1 MSVGSEQLI
10 LWLEEPKYIALSRV
24 LKERGE
30 DIEAVMQARL
40 NDLYEQTVPVQ
51 ERIEID
57 DFINAERRAVAQE
70 AAAARRFSAYRIV
83 EKDRWDF
90 FETDRAMDFIQTA
103 SHLRRY
109 LRGTFPPDQTLAET
123 FVKAE
128 YLDFDSFD
136 SRITEFMD
144 GREQIRGVFEIDL
157 DRKIF
162 SALDRKQGWQEYD
175 LKDVSTAIYYA
186 QRKDHRRQADVER
199 IFFER
204 LEGKELNQQ
213 PPQESGP
220 SMGM

>member
-90 FETDRAMDFIQTA
+90 FETDRVLDFIQTA

-213 PPQESGP
+213 PPQENGP